1 MPAGRL
7 RERVT
12 LQKHDPNV
20 APNEYNE
27 LDPTAWTDLLKNE
40 PAEVYAYSGR
50 EYVAAQQ
57 TQSAASHR
65 ITLRTPTRFVIRPE
79 YRFVWVEKLIG
90 GIDVTH
96 YLDIKQVT
104 PLVKQRGYTECTCTE
119 HG

>member
-7 RERVT
+7 RERVS
-12 LQKHDPNV
+12 LQKR
-20 APNEYNE
+20 
-27 LDPTAWTDLLKNE
+27 DPTAIPNAYNEQPDTWIAMLENE

-57 TQSAASHR
+57 VQSAASHR
-65 ITLRTPTRFVIRPE
+65 VTLRTPTRVAILPE
-79 YRFVWVEKLIG
+79 HRFVWTQRLIG
-90 GIDVTH
+90 GTAVTR

-104 PLVKQRGYTECTCTE
+104 PLTTRRGYTECVCTD